1 MRTAVSVHGMPLRNM
16 YFDPSTASPSN
27 YHWIPWLQKQL
38 LLRGVLAQAPE
49 MPSPFEPSFDAW
61 GRIFGSQPI
70 DQDTTLV
77 GWSGGGGFLLRWLS
91 EHADAR
97 VRKVVLVA
105 PWIDPS
111 RERTD
116 TFFDFAISPDLP
128 SRSGDLVVFYSD
140 NDDPS
145 IKQSVQTI
153 VHAAPAARVRVFH
166 LEHFGHWDMPL
177 PEFPELLEEIL
188 A

>member
-1 MRTAVSVHGMPLRNM
+1 MPLRDM
-16 YFDPSTASPSN
+16 YFDPSTTSPSN

-61 GRIFGSQPI
+61 GRTFGGQPI
-70 DQDTTLV
+70 DRDTTLV
-77 GWSGGGGFLLRWLS
+77 GWSGGGGFLVRWLS
-91 EHADAR
+91 EHADTR

-111 RERTD
+111 RDRTGA
-116 TFFDFAISPDLP
+116 FFDFAISPDLL
-128 SRSGDLVVFYSD
+128 SRCDDLVVFYSD
-140 NDDPS
+140 NDSDPS
-145 IKQSVQTI
+145 IQESVQRI
-153 VHAAPAARVRVFH
+153 ISAVPAARVRVFH
-166 LEHFGHWDMPL
+166 LGHFGHWDMPL
-177 PEFPELLEEIL
+177 LEFPDLLEEIL